1 MQPREGNKVAQ
12 GHAVSQPRKWDDQG
26 CLRGW
31 SNAPTP
37 GSQDRTCLLLS
48 LRSSGHRG
56 PHPSL
61 SLRSASGDESAAARP
76 HALLG
81 SFPLSVPAGRQDC
94 LHLRCHLRRQ
104 VGKMGP
110 GGRRLPRR
118 CSILGARRL
127 ALTPSSWGGV
137 GGRLTVPRLQE
148 NWPRK
153 SCSSSCMLDLSWS
166 NRANLSFCTSSK
178 W

>member
-1 MQPREGNKVAQ
+1 MSGSLSPATSISTPESEPEGEVQPREGNKVAQ

-81 SFPLSVPAGRQDC
+81 SFPLFVPAIGKTVCICVPTSGGRW
-94 LHLRCHLRRQ
+94 
-104 VGKMGP
+104 GKWDQAAGDSP
-110 GGRRLPRR
+110 GG
-118 CSILGARRL
+118 A
-127 ALTPSSWGGV
+127 PSLEPG
-137 GGRLTVPRLQE
+137 
-148 NWPRK
+148 
-153 SCSSSCMLDLSWS
+153 DLH
-166 NRANLSFCTSSK
+166 
-178 W
+178 